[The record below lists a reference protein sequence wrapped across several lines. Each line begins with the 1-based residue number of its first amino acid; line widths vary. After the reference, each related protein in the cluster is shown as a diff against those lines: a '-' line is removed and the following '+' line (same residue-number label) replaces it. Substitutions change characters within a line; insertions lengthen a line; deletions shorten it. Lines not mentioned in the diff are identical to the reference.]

1 MPRAERKEGY
11 AALAPFYDSVQGDRA
26 DAARYVRSLIE
37 KHHPKAKTVLEL
49 ACGTGSI
56 LEQLDPYYEVA
67 GADLSSAMLELAA
80 RKVPE
85 VRLFHEDMTR
95 IRLGERFDV
104 VLCVYDSINHLLRF
118 EEWEAVF
125 DRASEHL
132 EAGGLFIFD
141 VNTPAKLE
149 SFVAL
154 RAWLTWFGD
163 GNLLVIDVTDRGDG
177 VSLWEIR
184 IFERLENTSYRL
196 HAEDIPETAFPLD
209 RIRASLNERFGR
221 VWVYD
226 DERARPSTRSQ
237 RLHFVCR
244 ASR

>member
-1 MPRAERKEGY
+1 VRRAERQEGY

-37 KHHPKAKTVLEL
+37 KHHPRAKTVLEL
-49 ACGTGSI
+49 ACGTGSV
-56 LEQLDPYYEVA
+56 LKELDPYYEVA

-80 RKVPE
+80 RKLPE

-95 IRLGERFDV
+95 IGLGETFDV
-104 VLCVYDSINHLLRF
+104 VLCVFDSINHLLRF

-125 DRASEHL
+125 DRACEHL
-132 EAGGLFIFD
+132 EPGGLFVFD
-141 VNTPAKLE
+141 VNTPAKLA
-149 SFVAL
+149 SFVVQ
-154 RAWLTWFGD
+154 RAWLSWFGD
-163 GNLLVIDVTDRGDG
+163 DNLLVIDVTDRGDG

-184 IFERLENTSYRL
+184 IFERLGDASYRL
-196 HAEDIPETAFPLD
+196 HSEDIPEIAFPLD

-226 DERARPSTRSQ
+226 EKRARPSTRSQ

-244 ASR
+244 SRR